1 MTNKIRTRGRAFV
14 ALDVSILGD
23 TKLVLCGQNARTLLP
38 LLMAHSAQQG
48 TDGRVPSNP
57 REVQL
62 FAHFDRGER
71 AVGAALTALVG
82 AGYLL
87 EDSDPDW
94 MLLADWARVQPDFGG
109 SQTRPATAS
118 ASALMRWHRE
128 GKHDVRLNAE
138 CGLCNDAA
146 VRDEQVSDA
155 SAVSS
160 DPTGHAAA
168 GATVPAPA
176 LGAFL
181 ADWRAALDNDIP
193 AASSPGAGYLL
204 ALESADECA
213 AALPGLSI
221 EHRGLLQD
229 EVLAHALAYFLG
241 LEPSKTLV
249 TSASRAAKAL
259 GPDGHRW
266 WIQAI
271 ANSAHVEFDDTRH
284 AVRYLTKVAKSCKA
298 DSKGT
303 SR

>member
-1 MTNKIRTRGRAFV
+1 MAAKIRTKGRAFV

-23 TKLVLCGQNARTLLP
+23 TKLILCGQNARTLLP

-82 AGYLL
+82 AGYLV
-87 EDSDPDW
+87 EGDDRDW
-94 MLLADWARVQPDFGG
+94 LLLNDWARVQPDFGG
-109 SQTRPATAS
+109 SETRPATAS
-118 ASALMRWHRE
+118 ASALLRWHRE
-128 GKHDVRLNAE
+128 GKHNVNVNAE
-138 CGLCNDAA
+138 CGFCNGT
-146 VRDEQVSDA
+146 VRAEQVSVA
-155 SAVSS
+155 PEVEV
-160 DPTGHAAA
+160 DPAAH
-168 GATVPAPA
+168 
-176 LGAFL
+176 LGAGSSASSPTMEAFL
-181 ADWRAALDNDIP
+181 TQWRAAMDDEIP

-213 AALPGLSI
+213 AALPGLLDAQ
-221 EHRGLLQD
+221 RGLLHD
-229 EVLAHALAYFLG
+229 EVLAHALTYFLG
-241 LEPSKTLV
+241 LELDETLIS
-249 TSASRAAKAL
+249 SAGRAAKAL

-284 AVRYLTKVAKSCKA
+284 AVRYLTKVAKSSKA
-298 DSKGT
+298 EGGRAT
-303 SR
+303 R